1 MKKVLL
7 TALCLILMGFGMAQ
21 QYHWTPN
28 QTFENTMDGIGIV
41 VIDGVEQTTSSLELG
56 VFCGDD
62 CRGTCFAEDE
72 GDHWFYY
79 FSMGGVSGETF
90 TFRLYDHSLQQEL
103 NVTCNNEAVPFEIN
117 GFLGDWDAPY
127 VIVFTSNATQTF
139 TLPITGYGTSAGGYY
154 LIAPPFDNVDPAQ
167 IEGMTTGNYDLYYF
181 DEGEANEWRNY
192 EASPFNLASGKGYL
206 YAHSTDITLTFTGT
220 PYSGNGNVTLSKTAG
235 AEFSGW
241 NLVGNPFAQTATIDR
256 DCYVMKSDGTEL
268 IASSVRTVN
277 PMQGV
282 FVIAAEDNEVM
293 TFTPQDNT
301 EAGACLVL
309 NVIKDRANTVDRA
322 IVRFEGNG
330 SLPKFMLHP
339 DNTRI
344 YIPQDNTDYAVVVRN
359 ADNVTPVSF
368 KASSNGTYTLNVDVV
383 NLDMDFLHLID
394 NKTSA
399 DVDLLQAPNYTFQAN
414 TSDPAERF
422 KLVYSTT
429 TGLNEDNISFAFI
442 SDGNIIL
449 NGEGIL
455 QVVDVMGRI
464 MMQQENATSV
474 STSGMT
480 PSVYVLRLI
489 NGDSVRTQKIV
500 VK

>member
-1 MKKVLL
+1 M
-7 TALCLILMGFGMAQ
+7 
-21 QYHWTPN
+21 
-28 QTFENTMDGIGIV
+28 
-41 VIDGVEQTTSSLELG
+41 
-56 VFCGDD
+56 
-62 CRGTCFAEDE
+62 
-72 GDHWFYY
+72 
-79 FSMGGVSGETF
+79 
-90 TFRLYDHSLQQEL
+90 
-103 NVTCNNEAVPFEIN
+103 
-117 GFLGDWDAPY
+117 
-127 VIVFTSNATQTF
+127 IVFTSNATQTF

-192 EASPFNLASGKGYL
+192 EASPFNLASGQGYL

-220 PYSGNGNVTLSKTAG
+220 PYRRNGNVTLSKTAG